1 MRVIKAGN
9 KTSDVVDAT
18 QKILDVF
25 NCKFIEGFTS
35 HQVTKDVLDG
45 EKTIFFNPIDS
56 QKKEYKVDEFAENEV
71 YTIDILISTGE
82 GKARKSEL
90 KTTVFKKTNA
100 TYLLKLKTSRAV
112 LSEVTTKFNMMP
124 FNIRSLEDEKK
135 ARMGL
140 MECVSHG
147 LITPYEILYE
157 KEGEFVG
164 LFKFTVAILAN
175 GTTII
180 SNPPRNETVKSEFKV
195 TDPDSKALLETSLK
209 AKKTGESSQKK

>member
-1 MRVIKAGN
+1 
-9 KTSDVVDAT
+9 
-18 QKILDVF
+18 
-25 NCKFIEGFTS
+25 
-35 HQVTKDVLDG
+35 
-45 EKTIFFNPIDS
+45 
-56 QKKEYKVDEFAENEV
+56 
-71 YTIDILISTGE
+71 
-82 GKARKSEL
+82 
-90 KTTVFKKTNA
+90 
-100 TYLLKLKTSRAV
+100 V